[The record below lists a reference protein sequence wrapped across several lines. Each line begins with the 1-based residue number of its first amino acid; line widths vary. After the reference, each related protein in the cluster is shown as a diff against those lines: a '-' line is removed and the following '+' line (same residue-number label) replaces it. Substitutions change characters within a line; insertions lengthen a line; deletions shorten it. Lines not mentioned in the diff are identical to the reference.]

1 MPMVDLLRD
10 YLVEVERVVC
20 NRLKQPEMLL
30 ATTISVSYDKLPR
43 GDFLPERIVLKYPE
57 SVI

>member
-10 YLVEVERVVC
+10 YLVEVERIVC

-30 ATTISVSYDKLPR
+30 ATTLSVSYNTIPR
-43 GDFLPERIVLKYPE
+43 GDFEAERIVLKYRE